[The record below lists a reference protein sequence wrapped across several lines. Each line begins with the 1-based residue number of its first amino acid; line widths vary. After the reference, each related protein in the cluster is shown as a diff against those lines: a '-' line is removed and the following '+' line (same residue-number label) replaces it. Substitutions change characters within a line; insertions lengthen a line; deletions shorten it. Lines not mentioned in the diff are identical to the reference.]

1 MKANVR
7 PESHDDKGKGREG
20 KGREGKGREK
30 SECAQDLKRGNYR

>member
-20 KGREGKGREK
+20 KGREGKGREGK
-30 SECAQDLKRGNYR
+30 GKVRMCTGLEAR